1 MAVNLS
7 AGGNM
12 IEIEKL
18 LASRK
23 TIGIGIVVILGL
35 ILLFKSI
42 VVVPA
47 GHVGVKDLFGNVYDD
62 TLDAGIHIINPLLNI
77 NKMSI
82 RTQQVSEEANV
93 PSQEG
98 LVVNLDMTVLFSL
111 DPRKA
116 ADVYKSIGINYVD
129 VIVVPQLRS
138 VVRGVTAGYEAKA
151 LYTAE
156 REALATQMAEQLKPM
171 VESRG
176 VRLERVMLRSVKL
189 PEILSTA
196 IEKKLEAEQQ
206 SEQMKFVLERE
217 RQEAER
223 KRIEA
228 KGISDYNLE
237 VTRGLNDNILK
248 LRGIEATRELAKS
261 QNTKV
266 VVVGGKDGLPI
277 ILGGQ

>member
-1 MAVNLS
+1 
-7 AGGNM
+7 M

-23 TIGIGIVVILGL
+23 IIGIGIVIILGL
-35 ILLFKSI
+35 ILLFKS
-42 VVVPA
+42 VVMIPA
-47 GHVGVKDLFGNVYDD
+47 GHVGVKDFFGNVYDE
-62 TLDAGIHIINPLLNI
+62 TLDAGIHVVNPLLNI
-77 NKMSI
+77 HKMSI

-93 PSQEG
+93 PSKEG
-98 LVVNLDMTVLFSL
+98 LIVNLDMTVLFSL

-129 VIVVPQLRS
+129 VIVIPQLRS

-156 REALATQMAEQLKPM
+156 REALANQMAEQLKPM

-176 VRLERVMLRSVKL
+176 VRLERVMLRSVRL
-189 PEILSTA
+189 PEILATA

-261 QNTKV
+261 QNAKIVITGDKN
-266 VVVGGKDGLPI
+266 GLPL
-277 ILGGQ
+277 ILSGQ